1 MYPRRRAT
9 MGKAM
14 LLAGTGLI
22 TAAALLS
29 AGVVATQPT
38 PGEPRFTADGQLQRP
53 DDYREWIYLT
63 SGLGMT
69 YGGGVDDAATAV
81 APDFDNVFVAPRAY
95 KAFLETGTWPDKTM
109 LALEVRASA
118 SKGSINKGGHYQEGM
133 TGLEIHVKDVAR
145 FPATKWAF
153 VSFGTSARTAKALP
167 ANSGCQDCHSKDGA
181 VDQTFVQFYP
191 TLVPVAKAKGTF
203 KAAAAK

>member
-1 MYPRRRAT
+1 
-9 MGKAM
+9 M

-29 AGVVATQPT
+29 AGVVAPQPP

-69 YGGGVDDAATAV
+69 YGGGVEAVANAA
-81 APDFDNVFVAPRAY
+81 APDFDNVFVTPSAY

-109 LALEVRASA
+109 LALEVRSSA

-133 TGLEIHVKDVAR
+133 TGLEVHVKDVAR

-153 VSFGTSARTAKALP
+153 VSFDGPARTAKALP
-167 ANSGCQDCHSKDGA
+167 ANSSCQECHSRNGA
-181 VDQTFVQFYP
+181 VDETFVQFYP
-191 TLVPVAKAKGTF
+191 TLIPGATAKGTF
-203 KAAAAK
+203 KAAAEK